1 MIDDK
6 KRYCY
11 HNCGHLHDDKVGY
24 DSHFHN
30 NMVACIEFYTG
41 GIGEQEWV
49 KLEQQVRIIKTGL
62 ELLSDFAIGAF
73 N

>member
-1 MIDDK
+1 M
-6 KRYCY
+6 
-11 HNCGHLHDDKVGY
+11 GY
-24 DSHFHN
+24 DSHFHE
-30 NMVACIEFYTG
+30 NMVVCVEFYTG
-41 GIGEQEWV
+41 GIGEQEGV